1 MSKKLTRLTLLVV
14 LCSGLLFSQFISVGA
29 QRLESPLVQA
39 TPTEDVISMDA
50 TQVPF
55 TIFQEEDIPLSG
67 PFDSTYFTFA
77 VPNSWALS
85 TGTELHLDMTVYQNR
100 VFSSEF
106 GYPLVTGGGTLT
118 IYLNNTVLGVL
129 NLNENGNVQ
138 TILPVPIGAFTSNR
152 SDGRM
157 AFYAELDAGDFC
169 YVDEDFSLFI
179 HPTSFFFLP
188 HSIVAPAPD
197 IVNLPKI
204 LYQGT
209 FIQESAL
216 IVLPDKPSAAELQ
229 AALTVAGGLGN
240 ISQNNLPVDATM
252 MSALTPEQRSSNH
265 LILVGKPSAFTI
277 LENLGLPDPPVG
289 GSFQITTGISD
300 AGVIQLVNSPWDASK
315 VVVLVSGNS
324 DTGVIKAAQAVSTGV
339 IRPHRFPNLAVVEE
353 VQPPRAAQLAASSS
367 ETRTLA
373 SMGYSNSLFDFRGF
387 NVETYGFQVPFGWT
401 IAEDAYFEIA
411 YGHSALLDFD
421 QSGIIV
427 LLNGTPVGSVRFDSE
442 TAKNAINQ
450 VKIDIPQSAIV
461 PGVNQ
466 LEVQVYIY
474 PDDICT
480 PLESQGLWINI
491 WNDSVLS
498 VPLVQN
504 QTDISTAVNLA
515 DYPAPF
521 NFDLEMNGTAFVLPR
536 NDLEAWRGAV
546 KIVSYLASQANSPI
560 VTLSAFYGD
569 EFPEDRRQDYH
580 VILIG
585 RPSQLPVVDELSQVL
600 PVPFEAGSDR
610 AIEGNLRVIFDIPED
625 APLGYVELLV
635 SPWNPKN
642 VIIALLGNSAQGE
655 VWATSAM
662 TDAALRSQISGNF
675 VIVNGLQILASDTR
689 VFPISGIPPSGE
701 ETPDVS
707 INVTPNPDTQNT
719 PTPQGQNWIPLAIII
734 GVGLI
739 VLTVFF
745 VVIRPYLQRRSRP

>member
-1 MSKKLTRLTLLVV
+1 M
-14 LCSGLLFSQFISVGA
+14 
-29 QRLESPLVQA
+29 
-39 TPTEDVISMDA
+39 
-50 TQVPF
+50 
-55 TIFQEEDIPLSG
+55 
-67 PFDSTYFTFA
+67 
-77 VPNSWALS
+77 
-85 TGTELHLDMTVYQNR
+85 
-100 VFSSEF
+100 
-106 GYPLVTGGGTLT
+106 
-118 IYLNNTVLGVL
+118 
-129 NLNENGNVQ
+129 
-138 TILPVPIGAFTSNR
+138 
-152 SDGRM
+152 
-157 AFYAELDAGDFC
+157 
-169 YVDEDFSLFI
+169 
-179 HPTSFFFLP
+179 
-188 HSIVAPAPD
+188 
-197 IVNLPKI
+197 
-204 LYQGT
+204 
-209 FIQESAL
+209 
-216 IVLPDKPSAAELQ
+216 
-229 AALTVAGGLGN
+229 
-240 ISQNNLPVDATM
+240 
-252 MSALTPEQRSSNH
+252 
-265 LILVGKPSAFTI
+265 
-277 LENLGLPDPPVG
+277 
-289 GSFQITTGISD
+289 
-300 AGVIQLVNSPWDASK
+300 
-315 VVVLVSGNS
+315 
-324 DTGVIKAAQAVSTGV
+324 
-339 IRPHRFPNLAVVEE
+339 
-353 VQPPRAAQLAASSS
+353 
-367 ETRTLA
+367 
-373 SMGYSNSLFDFRGF
+373 
-387 NVETYGFQVPFGWT
+387 
-401 IAEDAYFEIA
+401 
-411 YGHSALLDFD
+411 
-421 QSGIIV
+421 
-427 LLNGTPVGSVRFDSE
+427 
-442 TAKNAINQ
+442 
-450 VKIDIPQSAIV
+450 
-461 PGVNQ
+461 
-466 LEVQVYIY
+466 
-474 PDDICT
+474 
-480 PLESQGLWINI
+480 
-491 WNDSVLS
+491 LS